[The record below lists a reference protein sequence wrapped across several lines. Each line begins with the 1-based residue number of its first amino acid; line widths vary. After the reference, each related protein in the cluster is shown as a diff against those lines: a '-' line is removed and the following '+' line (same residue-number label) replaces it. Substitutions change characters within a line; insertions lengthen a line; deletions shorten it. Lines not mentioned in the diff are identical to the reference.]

1 MTDQPITPS
10 DFGIEALNLALI
22 AECLAPR
29 LDSFTAS
36 ENRYQHEGMWKEPKF
51 TVVALIRHKLAIDT
65 VLAIETEREQGLA
78 FLGYE
83 VMGALTRFRSD
94 LDTDTLHHGVAS
106 LLWADQLAGDYPIGK
121 ADFTHPENV
130 TWPTHTEDEVYMQT
144 VRELLDYIQA
154 RTGSD
159 DVWLNDDFVARLK
172 PQWKVLE

>member
-36 ENRYQHEGMWKEPKF
+36 ENHYRHEGMWKEPKF

-83 VMGALTRFRSD
+83 IMGAMSRIRGD
-94 LDTDTLHHGVAS
+94 LDTETLYHGVAS
-106 LLWADQLAGDYPIGK
+106 GLWADQLAGDYPIGK
-121 ADFTHPENV
+121 ADFANPEIIS
-130 TWPTHTEDEVYMQT
+130 WPTHTEDEVYVQT

-154 RTGSD
+154 RPGSD

-172 PQWKVLE
+172 PQWKVPE